1 MLVLPCC
8 EASMKD
14 GKVCMCRGPAVAWTD
29 IGFLGYNYLVSKLKG
44 LKITDVMK
52 LINIPCEIVTGFEL
66 LVCFV

>member
-1 MLVLPCC
+1 
-8 EASMKD
+8 
-14 GKVCMCRGPAVAWTD
+14 MCRGLAVAWTD
-29 IGFLGYNYLVSKLKG
+29 TGFLGCNYLVSKLKG